1 MQHLVLVSIENAGL
15 TAMLSETTQT
25 LLSAKAAKKL
35 TFAALADI
43 VGCAPVFIA
52 AVCYGQ
58 ASASPEQ
65 AVRLLDALG
74 LEHRLVPS
82 LTAFPVKGGL
92 VPSIPVDPLLYRFYE
107 ILRVYGLPL
116 KDVIQEMFGDGI
128 MSAIDFTLQVEKEA
142 DPKGD
147 RVKITM
153 SGKFLPYKKW

>member
-1 MQHLVLVSIENAGL
+1 
-15 TAMLSETTQT
+15 MLSEITQT
-25 LLSAKAAKKL
+25 LLNAKAAKKL
-35 TFAALADI
+35 TFAALAKI
-43 VGCAPVFIA
+43 VDCDQVFLA

-65 AVRLLDALG
+65 AVKLIDALE
-74 LEHRLVPS
+74 LNHDLVS
-82 LTAFPVKGGL
+82 RLTAFPTKGGL
-92 VPSIPVDPLLYRFYE
+92 IPAIPVDPLLYRFYE
-107 ILRVYGLPL
+107 ILQVYGLPL

-147 RVKITM
+147 RVKIMM